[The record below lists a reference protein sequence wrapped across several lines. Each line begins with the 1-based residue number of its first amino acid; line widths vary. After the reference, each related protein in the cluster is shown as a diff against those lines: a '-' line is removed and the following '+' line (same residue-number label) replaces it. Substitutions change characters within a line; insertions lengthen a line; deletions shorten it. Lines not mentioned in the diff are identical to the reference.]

1 MGEGTA
7 ACALTPR
14 NGEVIFDFNGVRR
27 SESNHWHL
35 ICLIV
40 SIQARMSGEFVKL
53 HVALTE
59 AGPRLEPGAKAEIE
73 EPVTNGIPA
82 WLV

>member
-1 MGEGTA
+1 
-7 ACALTPR
+7 
-14 NGEVIFDFNGVRR
+14 
-27 SESNHWHL
+27 
-35 ICLIV
+35 
-40 SIQARMSGEFVKL
+40 MSGEFVKL